1 MELPNDLLAQSVE
14 EGKIYFFRDTC
25 PIGVKGHMHVCIKI
39 HEKVYIF
46 SSCTTQMAT
55 VRRRTALMGISLE
68 TYPCFKK
75 DEVNKF
81 DADLT
86 FINCN
91 EVYECTNDEF
101 SGYLANQSVI
111 PFDGVIDADGMAAIA
126 KGVKLSK
133 TVAKEIQ
140 DLF

>member
-1 MELPNDLLAQSVE
+1 MYLPGALFAQSVE
-14 EGKIYFFRDTC
+14 EGKIYFFRNTC
-25 PIGVKGHMHVCIKI
+25 PIGVKGHMHVCIRI
-39 HEKVYIF
+39 HEKVYMF

-55 VRRRTALMGISLE
+55 VRRRVELMGASLE

-75 DEVNKF
+75 DDINKF

-91 EVYECTNDEF
+91 EVYECTTEEF
-101 SGYLANQSVI
+101 SEYLADQSVI
-111 PFDGVIDADGMAAIA
+111 PFDGVIDANGMAAIS
-126 KGVKLSK
+126 KGIKLSK